1 MTQNQKTL
9 TVFGFI
15 LAFGCL
21 LPRGQCAPGDEHWD
35 YRFGLPGAN
44 GAVTSIAT
52 CGNEV
57 YAGGTLITSF
67 GNVLANNIAK
77 WDGQTWTALGA
88 GISSSAQAVV
98 NRIAFGTNGDV
109 YAGGMFTVA
118 GSAAATNIAR
128 WDGVQ
133 WWPLG
138 GGVSGGYNPG
148 VNCLAVAGN
157 LVFAGGSF
165 TNAGGHLIKALAQW
179 DGANWSALG
188 GGVDHGTNTYV
199 GALLVDEN
207 NLYAGGNFTNAG
219 GQAISGIAK
228 WDGTNWSALGSGL
241 TGSSLTVTGIRK
253 FGTSL
258 VVCGSFT
265 NAGGV
270 AATNIAQW
278 NGTSWSALGN
288 SVTAAITTMAADDN
302 NIYIGGHFSNAGGV
316 TVTNVARWDG
326 TNWYSMGALSYA
338 DPGSAGT
345 EWAYTLAIGL
355 NGNLLAGGFF
365 SKADAQGVQN
375 LAQWDGT
382 NWSAW
387 ATDNLG
393 LSQVIYALA
402 PGSDAL
408 YAGGLFYTAGKA
420 VANQVGRWDG
430 TNWSALGGGIVGKMT
445 LGRVAAAAFNGSDFY
460 LGGTFTNVG
469 GILASNI
476 AKWNG
481 TAWSAVGNANNSV
494 YAFASDGANLYAGG
508 AFTSIGGV
516 AASGVARWNGT
527 SWSALGSGLNN
538 TVTAL
543 AWGADGLYA
552 GGSFTASGTTNV
564 NYIAH
569 WDGANW
575 LPLGTGTTNGLNNS
589 VRALVVSG
597 STIYAGGSF
606 TTAGGPP
613 ASMVAQWN
621 GSSWT
626 KLGAGIQ
633 GTSVYALA
641 VLGNRLYAGGQFTSA
656 GGVAATNLAG
666 WDGASWFPLGSGTT
680 ANGTAPLGAVM
691 ALAAQGNDLFVGGTF
706 QRVGQKPAYRLC
718 HWNDGTTFLPPT
730 TMQSASPVI
739 RLDQQFQM
747 RVTVSGGAGYVVEA
761 TTNLT
766 DWTPVLTNSVGAIDF
781 VDASATNLPAR
792 YYRTRQIP

>member
-1 MTQNQKTL
+1 MKQNRKML
-9 TVFGFI
+9 PAFASI

-21 LPRGQCAPGDEHWD
+21 LARAQSAPGDEHWD
-35 YRFGLPGAN
+35 CRFGLPGAN
-44 GAVTSIAT
+44 GAVTTIAAR
-52 CGNEV
+52 GNDV
-57 YAGGTLITSF
+57 YAGGTLVTSF
-67 GNVLANNIAK
+67 GNVMANNIAK

-88 GISSSAQAVV
+88 GISSSGQAIVY
-98 NRIAFGTNGDV
+98 RIAFGANGDLF
-109 YAGGMFTVA
+109 AGGMFTTA

-128 WDGVQ
+128 WDGVN

-148 VNCLAVAGN
+148 VSSIAVSGN
-157 LVFAGGSF
+157 LIFVGGSF
-165 TNAGGHLIKALAQW
+165 TNAGGHWIKSLAQW
-179 DGANWSALG
+179 DGTNWSALG

-199 GALLVDEN
+199 GALLVDGN
-207 NLYAGGNFTNAG
+207 ILYAGGNFTNAG
-219 GQAISGIAK
+219 GQAISGIAQ

-253 FGTSL
+253 FGTNL

-265 NAGGV
+265 SAGGV

-278 NGTSWSALGN
+278 NGSQWSALGS
-288 SVTAAITTMAADDN
+288 SVTTAITTMTSDEN
-302 NIYIGGHFSNAGGV
+302 NVYIGGHFSNAGGV

-326 TNWYSMGALSYA
+326 TNWSSIGALTYA
-338 DPGSAGT
+338 DPGAAGT
-345 EWAYTLAIGL
+345 DWAYTLAIGP
-355 NGNLLAGGFF
+355 NGKLLAGGYF

-387 ATDNLG
+387 ATDNNG

-402 PGSDAL
+402 PASDAL
-408 YAGGLFYTAGKA
+408 YAGGLFYTAGRA

-430 TNWSALGGGIVGKMT
+430 TNWSPLGGGIVGKVS

-460 LGGTFTNVG
+460 IGGTFTNSG

-481 TAWSAVGNANNSV
+481 SSWSSVGNANNSV
-494 YAFASDGANLYAGG
+494 YALASDGGNLYAGG

-516 AASGVARWNGT
+516 TASGIAKWNG
-527 SWSALGSGLNN
+527 SAWSALGSGLNN

-552 GGSFTASGTTNV
+552 GGSFTASGTSNV
-564 NYIAH
+564 SFIAR

-575 LPLGTGTTNGLNNS
+575 VPLGTGTTNGVTGT
-589 VRALVVSG
+589 VRAIAVSG
-597 STIYAGGSF
+597 LTVYVGGLF
-606 TTAGGPP
+606 TTAGGLP
-613 ASMVAQWN
+613 ANMVAKWD
-621 GSSWT
+621 GASWT

-633 GTSVYALA
+633 GTAVFALA
-641 VLGNRLYAGGQFTSA
+641 VIGNRLYAGGQFTSA
-656 GGVAATNLAG
+656 GGVAATNLAC
-666 WDGASWFPLGSGTT
+666 WDGTSWTAMGSGNT
-680 ANGTAPLGAVM
+680 ANGTSPIGAVM
-691 ALAAQGNDLFVGGTF
+691 AMAVWGNDLYVGGTF
-706 QRVGQKPAYRLC
+706 QCVGQKPAYRIC
-718 HWNDGTTFLPPT
+718 RWNDQTTFLPPT

-739 RLDQQFQM
+739 RLDKQFQM
-747 RVTVSGGAGYVVEA
+747 RVAVSGGAGYVIEA

-766 DWTPVLTNSVGAIDF
+766 DWTPLLTNSAGAIDF
-781 VDASATNLPAR
+781 VDASATNLLTR
-792 YYRTRQIP
+792 FYRTRQIP